1 MNNLVKPANQILRL
15 WVLRLTAIMI
25 LPLFAFAKPIYG
37 DDTIFFELFE
47 IAGIFLVIGGV
58 LGRFW
63 SILYIGGQK
72 NKQVMQIGPYSI
84 CRHPLYL
91 FSTISVLGFGLMTG
105 VVILAIIIT
114 AITFVIL
121 YYTAIREEEYL
132 VSEFASDYKEYAKTT
147 PRILPKLSN
156 FRTPGHISVNT
167 STLRTNTFD
176 AIVFLSLIPL
186 AEFLEYIKDLDILP
200 SITLF

>member
-15 WVLRLTAIMI
+15 WVLRLTALII

-47 IAGIFLVIGGV
+47 IVGIFLVIGGV

-72 NKQVMQIGPYSI
+72 NKHVIQIGPYSI

-105 VVILAIIIT
+105 VIILAISIT

-121 YYTAIREEEYL
+121 YYTALREEEYL
-132 VSEFASDYKEYAKTT
+132 VSEFASDYEEYAKIT

-156 FRTPGHISVNT
+156 FHTPEHISVNT
-167 STLRTNTFD
+167 RTLRTNTFD

-186 AEFLEYIKDLDILP
+186 AELLEYIKDLDILP